1 MKRFAAFSI
10 AVLLLVSLFTGCAA
24 QNGAKNAR
32 PVKEIYA
39 DIEALDVLPEM
50 LTLDDEYIENYFGID
65 LSTVSEQIFSISGE
79 VVRADMVILV
89 RVKGD
94 KQPVKEALGLILSQK
109 AAEMQNYLPDQYE
122 IVKKASVEELG
133 DLVYLVVSPERDAIV
148 ELIKK

>member
-1 MKRFAAFSI
+1 MKRFAALSVAF
-10 AVLLLVSLFTGCAA
+10 LLFVSLFAGCAA
-24 QNGAKNAR
+24 QNSAKSDR

-39 DIEALDVLPEM
+39 DIEVLDVLPEM

-94 KQPVKEALGLILSQK
+94 KQPVKDALELILSQK

-148 ELIKK
+148 DLIQK